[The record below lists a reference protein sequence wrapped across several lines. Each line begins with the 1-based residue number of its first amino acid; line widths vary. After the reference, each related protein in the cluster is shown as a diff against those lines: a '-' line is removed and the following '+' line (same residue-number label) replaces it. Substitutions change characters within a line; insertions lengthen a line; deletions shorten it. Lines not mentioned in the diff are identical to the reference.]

1 MLNTFLLFTVAE
13 KIYNRKIV
21 YCMVADKKWIMTLKK
36 IRITMKK
43 LKISLILRCIYI
55 MAMIIVTY
63 IEFQTVSI
71 QTITTN

>member
-1 MLNTFLLFTVAE
+1 
-13 KIYNRKIV
+13 
-21 YCMVADKKWIMTLKK
+21 MVADKKWIMTLKK